1 MSKDEQRKIIDELM
15 PSLIEFSEKANR
27 LGLDFFITVH
37 EQKLKSSYVWMLY
50 ENSDVVITDGKIRRR
65 YAPPENPVWGQEEET
80 TSLPAASEK

>member
-1 MSKDEQRKIIDELM
+1 MTKQEQMKVADELM
-15 PSLIEFSEKANR
+15 PLLIEFSKKANQ

-50 ENSDVVITDGKIRRR
+50 GNADVVITDGKIRKR
-65 YAPPENPVWGQEEET
+65 YAPPENPVWGREEET